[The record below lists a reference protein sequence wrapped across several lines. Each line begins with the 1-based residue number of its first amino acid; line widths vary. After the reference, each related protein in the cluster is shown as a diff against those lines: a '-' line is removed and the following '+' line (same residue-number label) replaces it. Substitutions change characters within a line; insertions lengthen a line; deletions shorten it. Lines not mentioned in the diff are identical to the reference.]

1 MRGVAPG
8 DSRWR
13 QRAAVLIAFVRLG
26 RPQFLLGGFL
36 LFGLGSAAAVA
47 VLQARFDRL
56 AYAVGQGAITCIQ
69 LMTHYANDY
78 FDLEADQANA
88 TPTRWSGGSRVLPAG
103 LVSPRL
109 ALKAAR
115 LFGALAALLVALM
128 ALRGWAWIGLGD
140 SRSGATASSPSMAN
154 TVTVA
159 AVLILAAL
167 LAWFYSA
174 PPLALHS
181 RGLGE
186 VTTALVVTGLTPL
199 AGFLLQVG
207 GGGGAG
213 RGLVVLGAALW
224 PLAALQFAML
234 LAIEFPDAAGDAA
247 VGKRTLVVRLGGP
260 GAAALYR
267 AVLVAAYG
275 ALPLFL
281 VAGAPRPVMVAA
293 GATAPLAA
301 WQFWRLGRGAW
312 SNARRWEGLAFCG
325 VATLVATAALE
336 LAAFLWI
343 IE

>member
-1 MRGVAPG
+1 MAPAAPG
-8 DSRWR
+8 DSRWQ
-13 QRAAVLIAFVRLG
+13 QRGAALSAFVRLG

-47 VLQARFDRL
+47 VTGSRFDRL

-78 FDLEADQANA
+78 FDLGADQANT
-88 TPTRWSGGSRVLPAG
+88 TPTRWSGGSRVLPGG
-103 LVSPRL
+103 LVSPHL
-109 ALKAAR
+109 ALRAAR
-115 LFGALAALLVALM
+115 LFGALAALLVTLIVLM
-128 ALRGWAWIGLGD
+128 RWGALGD
-140 SRSGATASSPSMAN
+140 SRDGAAVSSPAVAI
-154 TVTVA
+154 TVVVA
-159 AVLILAAL
+159 TVLILAAL

-174 PPLALHS
+174 PPLTLHS

-186 VTTALVVTGLTPL
+186 ATTALVVTGLTPL
-199 AGFLLQVG
+199 AGFLLQVHVDDG
-207 GGGGAG
+207 WDAA
-213 RGLVVLGAALW
+213 RGLGVLGAALW

-234 LAIEFPDAAGDAA
+234 LAIEFPDAVGDAA
-247 VGKRTLVVRLGGP
+247 VGKRTLVVRLGGQR
-260 GAAALYR
+260 AAALYR

-281 VAGAPRPVMVAA
+281 VVGAPRPVMVAA

-312 SNARRWEGLAFCG
+312 SSAHRWESLAFWA
-325 VATLVATAALE
+325 VATLVATAAFE

-343 IE
+343 I

>member
-1 MRGVAPG
+1 MAPAAPG

-13 QRAAVLIAFVRLG
+13 QRRAALSAFVRLG

-47 VLQARFDRL
+47 VLGSPFDRL
-56 AYAVGQGAITCIQ
+56 AYAVGQGAISCIQ

-78 FDLEADQANA
+78 FDLRADQANT
-88 TPTRWSGGSRVLPAG
+88 TPTRWSGGSRVLPGG
-103 LVSPRL
+103 LVAPHL
-109 ALKAAR
+109 ALRAAR
-115 LFGALAALLVALM
+115 LFGALAALLVTLVV
-128 ALRGWAWIGLGD
+128 LRRWGALGD
-140 SRSGATASSPSMAN
+140 SRDAAAASSPAVAI
-154 TVTVA
+154 TVVVA
-159 AVLILAAL
+159 TVLILAAL

-174 PPLALHS
+174 PPLTLHS

-186 VTTALVVTGLTPL
+186 ATTALVVTGLTPL

-207 GGGGAG
+207 GGRGAA

-224 PLAALQFAML
+224 PLVALQFAML
-234 LAIEFPDAAGDAA
+234 LAIEFPDAVGDAA
-247 VGKRTLVVRLGGP
+247 VGKRTLVVRLGGQR
-260 GAAALYR
+260 AAALYR
-267 AVLVAAYG
+267 AVLVVAYG

-281 VAGAPRPVMVAA
+281 AAGAPRLVMVGA

-312 SNARRWEGLAFCG
+312 SSAQRWESLAFWG
-325 VATLVATAALE
+325 VATLVATAAFE